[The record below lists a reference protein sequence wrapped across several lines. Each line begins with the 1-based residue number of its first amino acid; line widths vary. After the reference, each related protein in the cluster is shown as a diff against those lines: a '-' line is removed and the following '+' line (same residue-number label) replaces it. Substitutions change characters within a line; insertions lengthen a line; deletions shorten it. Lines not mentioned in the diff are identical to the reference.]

1 MFNRQRLLAQRSVP
15 SERLSSLSLSLSLK
29 MLRASPAF
37 LLRFSL
43 GVLRAHQQR
52 DVVTLEQD
60 LSESFPR
67 LLLERE
73 LLSIVEHKVH
83 VLVKPL
89 YNAKVW
95 APSSNRLW
103 LGSRV
108 AWFVLGE
115 SEDMSVGKVCA

>member
-1 MFNRQRLLAQRSVP
+1 
-15 SERLSSLSLSLSLK
+15 

-37 LLRFSL
+37 LLRFSR

-67 LLLERE
+67 LLLEQE

-89 YNAKVW
+89 YKAKVGAPATGCGW
-95 APSSNRLW
+95 APAW
-103 LGSRV
+103 LGLYLESRRTGV
-108 AWFVLGE
+108 CVWEGVCV
-115 SEDMSVGKVCA
+115 SVCVGVCVGVWVGVCG